1 MYNIDIVQ
9 LQFKKVEVL
18 QHDKMNLVS
27 LVAS

>member
-18 QHDKMNLVS
+18 QHNKMNLVS